1 MNSAS
6 VKRGGALISSAS
18 IADKYEKAIVALL
31 RKMTEEAATEFKRM
45 FDDPGYAMD
54 AVDGNPAS
62 RARIIINH
70 LKRKYSRYFNKLAQV
85 ATDRMI
91 RQTIRHSTVTLN
103 ISLKEI
109 AKDLELDPAFLNSG
123 RLREI
128 VMAST
133 QEAAGLIKTIP
144 EQYLSQVQGQVM
156 RSITTGTG
164 LQTLVPFLR
173 EKYGQNVRK
182 ARSVA
187 HDQTRK
193 AYSSISN
200 ARMQAAGVTE
210 FEWCHSHGGKTPR
223 KQHLDWNGKTFRFD
237 KPPVDDT
244 FGPVLPGIAINCRC
258 FARPILNFG
267 QKDG

>member
-1 MNSAS
+1 MS
-6 VKRGGALISSAS
+6 
-18 IADKYEKAIVALL
+18 
-31 RKMTEEAATEFKRM
+31 EEAERELKKM
-45 FDDPGYAMD
+45 FNDPGYAMD

-62 RARIIINH
+62 RARIIINY
-70 LKRKYSRYFNKLAQV
+70 LKRKYGTYFNRLSKA
-85 ATDRMI
+85 ATERMI
-91 RQTIRHSTVTLN
+91 RQTIRHSSATLN
-103 ISLKEI
+103 MSLKDVAE
-109 AKDLELDPAFLNSG
+109 DLELDPAFLNSG

-128 VMAST
+128 VQAST
-133 QEAAGLIKTIP
+133 QEAAQLIKTIP

-156 RSITTGTG
+156 RSITTGSG
-164 LQTLVPFLR
+164 LQTLMPFMR

-182 ARSVA
+182 ARNVA

-200 ARMQAAGVTE
+200 ARMQAAGIEE

-223 KQHLDWNGKTFRFD
+223 PQHEEWNGKTFRFD

-258 FARPILNFG
+258 FARPILKFG
-267 QKDG
+267 YKDAS